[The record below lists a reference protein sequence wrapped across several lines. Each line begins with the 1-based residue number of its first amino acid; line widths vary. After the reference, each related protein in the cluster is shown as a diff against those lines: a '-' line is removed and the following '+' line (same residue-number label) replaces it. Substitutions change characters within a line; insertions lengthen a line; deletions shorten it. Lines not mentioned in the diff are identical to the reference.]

1 MSAIAGCTRPGARA
15 DVEGMLARIAHR
27 GPAGRAIHET
37 DAGTLGMAWTRAQA
51 ASSRILETEQT
62 AQDHART
69 GRLAQAT
76 IKADGLFLTR
86 DLPGIAPL
94 YFARTRDGTLYF
106 ASEVKALLSFSRD
119 IRCLPPGH
127 HYDGTKLRA
136 FSRLEPQPALVAEPQ
151 AIARELGSRLAD
163 AVQQALDGNEVGCWL
178 SGGLDSSAMAA
189 LARRQVNTLH
199 TFAGGL
205 AGAPDLEYARQ
216 VARYIG
222 SKHHEITVSFDQML
236 AILPTVIYHLESF
249 DAPLVR
255 SSIINYLVGRA
266 AADYVPAVLSGEGG
280 DELFAGYAYLKQV
293 APAALADEL
302 LDITQRLHNT
312 ALQRVDRCS
321 AAHGILAHVPF
332 LAPQVIDYALRIP
345 VALKLH
351 ENTEKW
357 ILRQALAD
365 LLPLAI
371 LNRPKAKFWAGAG
384 VGDLLT
390 QYAEARI
397 GDDEFE
403 QERTL
408 PNGWVL
414 HSKEELMYYRI
425 FREHFELADLSW
437 MGRTKG
443 GPQT

>member
-199 TFAGGL
+199 TL
-205 AGAPDLEYARQ
+205 
-216 VARYIG
+216 
-222 SKHHEITVSFDQML
+222 
-236 AILPTVIYHLESF
+236 
-249 DAPLVR
+249 
-255 SSIINYLVGRA
+255 
-266 AADYVPAVLSGEGG
+266 
-280 DELFAGYAYLKQV
+280 
-293 APAALADEL
+293 
-302 LDITQRLHNT
+302 
-312 ALQRVDRCS
+312 LQRVDRCS

-365 LLPLAI
+365 LLPLAV

-425 FREHFELADLSW
+425 FREHFELAALSW